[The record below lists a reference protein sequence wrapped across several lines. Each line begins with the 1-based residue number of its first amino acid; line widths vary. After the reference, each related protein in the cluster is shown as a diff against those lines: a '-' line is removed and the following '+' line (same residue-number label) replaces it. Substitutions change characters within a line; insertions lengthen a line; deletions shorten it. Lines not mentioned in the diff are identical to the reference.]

1 MKIQAALVGGVLVFL
16 GATQGAFA
24 ETYQLELRVDA
35 SRATCAEQKTEVEQQ
50 VLQAGESLGKE
61 LKVIRVGC
69 LQEFNTPQASG
80 PAHRAYLFSV
90 RYEVKGWP
98 TVYTANWGSDLSSS
112 VGSTSRGLFA
122 TIEQCLA
129 ARTAETEAFEKS
141 TGLDA
146 VFSACTPDA
155 NVGRFLLS
163 ITGFGKPKASLQVVT
178 LEPNYWNDPGLTPEE
193 ARWVRG
199 YLYSKRAQVRAIFG
213 SQIVYYA
220 AARIPLSQRNFGH
233 WYTEEQCRVQ
243 LSDAAMMLAGM
254 PFYFGCKTTVFDTG
268 TSWVQLQAIMAT
280 DRLFSSDFGHMSPK
294 YESFAACREYLP
306 EVVAEEKA
314 TNPSYFLGALCIPE
328 GLSSTRFV
336 IEKWSRL

>member
-1 MKIQAALVGGVLVFL
+1 
-16 GATQGAFA
+16 
-24 ETYQLELRVDA
+24 
-35 SRATCAEQKTEVEQQ
+35 
-50 VLQAGESLGKE
+50 
-61 LKVIRVGC
+61 
-69 LQEFNTPQASG
+69 
-80 PAHRAYLFSV
+80 LFSV
-90 RYEVKGWP
+90 RYEIKGWP
-98 TVYTANWGSDLSSS
+98 SVYTANWGFDSSSS

-129 ARTAETEAFEKS
+129 ARSSEIEAFEKN
-141 TGLDA
+141 TALKA
-146 VFSACTPDA
+146 VFSACTPGDHGGQF
-155 NVGRFLLS
+155 VLS
-163 ITGFGKPKASLQVVT
+163 IMGFGKPKASLQVVI
-178 LEPNYWNDPGLTPEE
+178 LDPNYWSHDSNAPGLDPEE

-199 YLYSKRAQVRAIFG
+199 YLYSKGAQVRAIFG

-220 AARIPLSQRNFGH
+220 AARIPLSQRNLGH

-243 LSDAAMMLAGM
+243 LSDAAMMLAGI

-294 YESFAACREYLP
+294 YESFASCREFLP